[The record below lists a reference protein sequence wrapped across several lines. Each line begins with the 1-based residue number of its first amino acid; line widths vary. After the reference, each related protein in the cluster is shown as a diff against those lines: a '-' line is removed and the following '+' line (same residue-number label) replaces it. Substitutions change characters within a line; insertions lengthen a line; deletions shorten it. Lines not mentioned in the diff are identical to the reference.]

1 MEYTPLFCYVPVTSA
16 FCYKG
21 VDHDCPVLSV
31 PMLLYRGDHP
41 RPPSDFVTGICSSLQ
56 DLTAS
61 VALMAAEPLVRG
73 FGG

>member
-1 MEYTPLFCYVPVTSA
+1 M
-16 FCYKG
+16 
-21 VDHDCPVLSV
+21 LSV